1 MKKKIKDL
9 PFTDLD
15 EILEQEV
22 EMAKYKVYCYIKVRE
37 VDGVSYN
44 IAEPWS
50 DDVQTD
56 YTEVLKELI
65 EAKEAGY
72 DTAFIAEVSE

>member
-22 EMAKYKVYCYIKVRE
+22 EMTKYKVYCYIKVRE
-37 VDGVSYN
+37 ADGVSYN
-44 IAEPWS
+44 VAEPWS
-50 DDVQTD
+50 DDVKTD
-56 YTEVLKELI
+56 YTDALKELI

-72 DTAFIAEVSE
+72 DKAFIAEVD